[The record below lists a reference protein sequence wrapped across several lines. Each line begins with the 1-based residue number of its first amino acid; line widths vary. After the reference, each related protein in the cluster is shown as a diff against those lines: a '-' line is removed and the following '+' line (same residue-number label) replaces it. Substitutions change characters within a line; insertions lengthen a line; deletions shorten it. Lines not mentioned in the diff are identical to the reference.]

1 MTNIPFELTNA
12 IENDKLIIFAGAG
25 LSKQFNFPDWK
36 NLVVNIINSI
46 HDAPTKIS
54 SLLPALESGGLTPI
68 EVLDKLK
75 DYRKEVLSEIERCFK
90 LNESTDFSRHR
101 EILKLSSKIITTNF
115 DKSFES
121 ADKGLEMI
129 AYKSTFKVSQLQ
141 GKDKYIFKIH
151 GCIDYPEDCIL
162 FSEQYNE
169 HYSGTNA
176 SIFELQK
183 LITENTILFIGFSMS
198 DPFVKT
204 VFNFINSIY
213 GGFTNKHYVITTDST
228 LEKEINLPNI
238 KSIILDDYTV
248 DLDRTIKELQNHK
261 KHEIKIDD
269 KASLENIQ
277 SKPSI
282 CILYPNPIDKNS
294 DYNIE
299 EIVDTYNSYDVK
311 VDVEYFSIENLRDL
325 KCYDYI
331 LIFTQ
336 SFKNSIL
343 SEDEYLKSKY
353 ISLKDV
359 EDNLVQTKL
368 KFIAIF
374 YSGENIKIDAKFNL
388 PHIFVSIDKYK
399 FKDLL
404 KDFNYKLFKKADLS
418 LVLNTFECSNSNFK
432 IVALNKGTS
441 ERITHKPIISKYID
455 QKQLSRFIGRKSDLE
470 SVIRKITEKRFN
482 NNLLT
487 IKGSG
492 GIGKTTIICK
502 AAIELANRKYFQN
515 GIHFISC
522 QKINTIE
529 NFQYQISQCFQL
541 VNSIELRQQIEENI
555 LDKSRLII
563 LDNFETVLNLS
574 CKNEIVELVSFI
586 LDYSTLVVTSRQI
599 LDLEFE
605 EVYELRNFTTDE
617 GVLLFKS
624 YYFHTKETEEKIL
637 REQIVEKIL
646 NNNPLAIKLIAKG
659 LVNSKD
665 LFQLKE
671 ELEEK
676 IFDDEDLEKIFENP
690 EDSNIEKSNSLYQ
703 SINYSYLS
711 LTDKEKL
718 TFELLSLFPDGI
730 HFENFKKFIIQSKT
744 NKLSIGDKEIK
755 SLDNKSLLENTN
767 AFLKLQSIISRFADY
782 QFSQKTESEK
792 MIYFTVA
799 CDYNNFFLNLL
810 SSNLIGHNMALRIND
825 ENTNNY
831 LKIIDNLELVNIN
844 KEEKLIFV
852 NNVIDVFR
860 NTNQQNEI
868 FKRSSQLYKYFEDV
882 EDSKL
887 FIDSALLYLEYW
899 TSDFDGPFDKL
910 KEILPINSFNE
921 SSFENRIKEQMTY
934 NALSVYANEGYQFN
948 IVKLLL
954 GISKNTLSIDNS
966 LFQLGY
972 IKETLND
979 KKKNTFSEIFAFENK
994 IIHNKLTIK
1003 EIDNYISSIHPKDT
1017 LELVQITYLKL
1028 KCFGSVTKKDIQKLV
1043 VTNPYTRG
1051 MISLMY
1057 AILEID
1063 KISKKKLFL
1072 KALSDLVHIKYY
1084 YVDSMLLFCNFL
1096 KESNDE
1102 DFSKWYTKGQDLAKK
1117 FKYRYLYHKYRCFLG
1132 NLNDEYHQEDYEQI
1146 VPYEQIQHYFKRKSA
1161 K

>member
-1 MTNIPFELTNA
+1 MTNIPFELTKA
-12 IENDKLIIFAGAG
+12 IEKDKLIIFAGAG

-36 NLVVNIINSI
+36 ALVINIIKSI
-46 HDAPTKIS
+46 HDAPPKIL
-54 SLLPALESGGLTPI
+54 SLLPALENGGLTPI

-75 DYRKEVLSEIERCFK
+75 DYKQEVLKECAECFK
-90 LNESTDFSRHR
+90 LDESADFSTHK
-101 EILKLSSKIITTNF
+101 EILKLSSKVITTNF

-121 ADKGLEMI
+121 ADKSLEMI
-129 AYKSTFKVSQLQ
+129 AYKSTFRVSQLQ

-162 FSEQYNE
+162 FSDQYIE
-169 HYSGTNA
+169 HYSNTNV
-176 SIFELQK
+176 SIFELKK
-183 LITENTILFIGFSMS
+183 LISENTILFIGFSMS
-198 DPFVKT
+198 DLFVNKT
-204 VFNFINSIY
+204 FEFINSMY
-213 GGFTNKHYVITTDST
+213 GGFLNKHYVITTDTS
-228 LEKEINLPNI
+228 LEREINLPNI
-238 KSIILDDYTV
+238 KSIVVNDYT
-248 DLDRTIKELQNHK
+248 LDFDKKIKELQSHK
-261 KHEIKIDD
+261 KNEIKVND
-269 KASLENIQ
+269 KALMDDIV

-282 CILYPNPIDKNS
+282 CILFPNPIDKNFE
-294 DYNIE
+294 YNIE
-299 EIVDTYNSYDVK
+299 EIIDTYNSYDIK

-325 KCYDYI
+325 RCYDYI

-343 SEDEYLKSKY
+343 SEDEFLKSKY
-353 ISLKDV
+353 ISLQDV
-359 EDNLVQTKL
+359 EDNLVQSKL
-368 KFIAIF
+368 NFITIF
-374 YSGENIKIDAKFNL
+374 YSGENINTETKFNL
-388 PHIFVSIDKYK
+388 PHIFVNIDKSK

-404 KDFNYKLFKKADLS
+404 KDFNYKLFKKADIS
-418 LVLNTFECSNSNFK
+418 QVLRTFECSSSNFR
-432 IVALNKGTS
+432 IVPLNKGTS
-441 ERITHKPIISKYID
+441 ERITHKPIISRYID
-455 QKQLSRFIGRKSDLE
+455 QKQLTKFIGRKSDLE

-502 AAIELANRKYFQN
+502 AAIELANRKYFPN

-541 VNSIELRQQIEENI
+541 VNSIELRTQIEENI

-563 LDNFETVLNLS
+563 LDNFETILNLP
-574 CKNEIVELVSFI
+574 CKNEVIELVSFI
-586 LDYSTLVVTSRQI
+586 LDYSTLVVTSRQT
-599 LDLEFE
+599 LELEFE
-605 EVYELRNFTTDE
+605 DVYELRNFTTDE

-624 YYFHTKETEEKIL
+624 YYSHTKETEEKVL
-637 REQIVEKIL
+637 REQIIEKIL

-659 LVNSKD
+659 LINSKD
-665 LFQLKE
+665 LFNLKE

-690 EDSNIEKSNSLYQ
+690 EDTNIEKSNSLYQ

-711 LTDKEKL
+711 LTEKEKL

-730 HFENFKKFIIQSKT
+730 HFENFKKFILQSKT

-782 QFSQKTESEK
+782 KFSQKTESEK
-792 MIYFTVA
+792 IIYFTLA

-810 SSNLIGHNMALRIND
+810 NSNLIGHNMALSVND

-831 LKIIDNLELVNIN
+831 LKIIDNLELVNIK

-887 FIDSALLYLEYW
+887 FIDSAMVYLDYW
-899 TSDFDGPFDKL
+899 TSDFDRPFNKL
-910 KEILPINSFNE
+910 KEILPISNFNG
-921 SSFENRIKEQMTY
+921 SSFESKIKEQMTY
-934 NALSVYANEGYQFN
+934 NTLSVYGVEGYQSE
-948 IVKLLL
+948 IIKLLF
-954 GISKNTLSIDNS
+954 GISKNAIVLDN
-966 LFQLGY
+966 LLIQLGY
-972 IKETLND
+972 INEAYSS
-979 KKKNTFSEIFAFENK
+979 KNGNNGSKLFYFEVK
-994 IIHNKLTIK
+994 IILNKLTIK
-1003 EIDNYISSIHPKDT
+1003 EIDNYISTIHPKDT

-1028 KCFGSVTKKDIQKLV
+1028 KCFNTITKKDIQKLV
-1043 VTNPYTRG
+1043 VTNPYSRG
-1051 MISLMY
+1051 LISLMY
-1057 AILEID
+1057 AIIEID
-1063 KISKKKLFL
+1063 KFNKKKLFL

-1084 YVDSMLLFCNFL
+1084 YVDSILLFCEFL

-1102 DFSKWYTKGQDLAKK
+1102 DFSKWFTKGLNLAER
-1117 FKYRYLYHKYRCFLG
+1117 FKYRYLNHKYKCFKSG
-1132 NLNDEYHQEDYEQI
+1132 INDEYNQENYEQI
-1146 VPYEQIQHYFKRKSA
+1146 VPYEQILLYFKKKHSR
-1161 K
+1161 